1 MNCKRTVYGRKCVCD
16 KKAGDC
22 RDRRACTPDSPETF
36 PFDRCDYTTLAM
48 VYGISQ
54 RWQNIC
60 DGETGFERGTI
71 FGDLYMPFMGDKCR
85 NGGDCK

>member
-1 MNCKRTVYGRKCVCD
+1 MNYKKTAYCRKCVSER
-16 KKAGDC
+16 KNNDC
-22 RDRRACTPDSPETF
+22 RERPCRNQNPTDFF
-36 PFDRCDYTTLAM
+36 PSDKCDTGALAM

-71 FGDLYMPFMGDKCR
+71 FEELYMPFMGDKCR
-85 NGGDCK
+85 NGGCCK